1 MHAALQ
7 RRVQRYGWDRAAQ
20 AYESLWQRQLAA
32 AHACVL
38 ARAAIGP
45 GARVLDV
52 ACGTGLVSLAAAAA
66 ALPGGE
72 VVGVDLSGAMVEAAR
87 GNAAARGVRN
97 ARFARMDAE
106 RLELPDAA
114 FDVVLCAL
122 GFMYLPDPAAAAR
135 EMRRVLRPGGRA
147 VIAIWGD
154 RHRCGWSPV
163 FDIVAAE
170 VSSDVCPLF
179 FRLGEPDALA
189 RLCTDAGFAAEPERI
204 DATLAY
210 RDGDE
215 ACRAALVGGP
225 VAMAWSRFDAETRR
239 RVAARYLESL
249 APWRDGPGYRIPGE
263 FVVVRALLPR
273 AARSAQD
280 AVA

>member
-7 RRVQRYGWDRAAQ
+7 RRVQRYGWDRAAP
-20 AYESLWQRQLAA
+20 AYESLWQRQLAS

-38 ARAAIGP
+38 ARAAIAP
-45 GARVLDV
+45 GARELDI

-87 GNAAARGVRN
+87 GNAAARGAHN

-106 RLELPDAA
+106 RLDLPDEG

-122 GFMYLPDPAAAAR
+122 GLMYLPDPAAAAR

-154 RHRCGWSPV
+154 RQRCGWSPV

-179 FRLGEPDALA
+179 FQLGEADALV
-189 RLCTDAGFAAEPERI
+189 RLCTDAGFAAHAERI
-204 DATLAY
+204 NATLTYGNA
-210 RDGDE
+210 DE
-215 ACRAALVGGP
+215 ACGAALVGGP
-225 VAMAWSRFDAETRR
+225 VALAWSRFDAETRR
-239 RVAARYLESL
+239 RVAARYVESL
-249 APWRDGPGYRIPGE
+249 APWREGQGYRIPGE
-263 FVVVRALLPR
+263 FVVVRAVLPR
-273 AARSAQD
+273 ATRSAQH